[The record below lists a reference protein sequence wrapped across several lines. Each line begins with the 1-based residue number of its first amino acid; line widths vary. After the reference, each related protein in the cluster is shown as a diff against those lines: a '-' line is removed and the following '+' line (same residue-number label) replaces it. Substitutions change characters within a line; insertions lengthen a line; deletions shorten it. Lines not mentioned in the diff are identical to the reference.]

1 MAVSKLKTS
10 SVLLTERYFNI
21 VYTRFNVDFP
31 ADADWKD
38 VEIPELPNGLS
49 RQILMEVPYA
59 LVELANIFD
68 DARVESMI
76 PRVERLR
83 LNNGNLYS
91 QYMNTITQ
99 LLDNGLSWGKVVVFF
114 AFSVSVA
121 IFLCTHELDKLAAR
135 VCVWAAQV
143 LESRLQPWID
153 ANKGWVS
160 DKDLLFLCLSM
171 GS

>member
-1 MAVSKLKTS
+1 MAVSKVKAP

-21 VYTRFNVDFP
+21 VYTKFNVDFP
-31 ADADWKD
+31 VDADWKD
-38 VEIPELPNGLS
+38 VEIVDLPNGLT
-49 RQILMEVPYA
+49 RQILIEVPYM
-59 LVELANIFD
+59 LMQLANMFE
-68 DARVESMI
+68 DARVESLI

-91 QYMNTITQ
+91 QYMSTITK

-121 IFLCTHELDKLAAR
+121 IFLCTHELEKLAAR

-160 DKDLLFLCLSM
+160 NKDLLFLC
-171 GS
+171 